1 MSYIVLGERA
11 LLLSLLD
18 KMICLGIDDTLGYS
32 PLGKFS
38 KTQEEDTRRDDW
50 VLPQGK
56 ESILFACQGNK
67 GLAFLA
73 PFVLGLIHLW

>member
-1 MSYIVLGERA
+1 VSYIVLGERA

-38 KTQEEDTRRDDW
+38 KTQEEDTEEMIGYFPKAKKVFYLLVRGIR
-50 VLPQGK
+50 
-56 ESILFACQGNK
+56 A
-67 GLAFLA
+67 
-73 PFVLGLIHLW
+73 